1 MAQSVGASER
11 NSVVVGSDPT
21 QAKESFSSEYHIYI
35 IFIYIY
41 NIYIYSI
48 LFIFLMQ
55 EPYFRMK
62 YRLDLCCNFKPI
74 VKLFTYLKEK
84 LQTRKTIP

>member
-41 NIYIYSI
+41 NIYIYIYIFNSFYFSNART
-48 LFIFLMQ
+48 LFQDEVSLRLM
-55 EPYFRMK
+55 
-62 YRLDLCCNFKPI
+62 
-74 VKLFTYLKEK
+74 
-84 LQTRKTIP
+84 LQF